1 MDRKDAKITLRSVVL
16 DCRNP
21 AELSKFYADLLDGRQ
36 AIDDPGWANVV
47 LEGAGVRLSFQR
59 DEDYQRPVWPGGPGD
74 QQQMVHLDFLVED
87 QKASAEKALS
97 LGAVLAETQYCDPKN
112 MTDVWTTL
120 LDPEGHPFCLCG
132 GK

>member
-1 MDRKDAKITLRSVVL
+1 MDGKDAKITLLAVVL

-21 AELSKFYADLLDGRQ
+21 VELSKFYADLLDGRRTV
-36 AIDDPGWANVV
+36 DGPGWANVFV
-47 LEGAGVRLSFQR
+47 EGAGVRLSFQR

-74 QQQMVHLDFLVED
+74 QQQMVHFDFLVEER
-87 QKASAEKALS
+87 KVSVEKALS
-97 LGAVLAETQYCDPKN
+97 LGAVLAETQYYDPRT
-112 MTDVWTTL
+112 MTEVWTTL